1 MFGPKHLA
9 PNSKKHQG
17 VWKDGKYHTEFSG
30 NIVKNTYRLADFG
43 QEFALMQMGK
53 PMKNFISAV

>member
-17 VWKDGKYHTEFSG
+17 CGGREISHRILRH
-30 NIVKNTYRLADFG
+30 IVKILIDWQTSA
-43 QEFALMQMGK
+43 
-53 PMKNFISAV
+53 KNLH

>member
-1 MFGPKHLA
+1 MFGPKHLT

-17 VWKDGKYHTEFSG
+17 CGGREISHRILRH
-30 NIVKNTYRLADFG
+30 IVKNTYGLADFG
-43 QEFALMQMGK
+43 REFALMQMGK